1 MHRVNL
7 DNRFFDTAQRLAAW
21 IPSPRR
27 RTLLLVL
34 PVHVIAFTLLFFGT
48 MRVVE
53 EEILRAHSLD
63 ARHLLDE
70 AVDDL
75 HPLMAGHERGEIPR
89 AVGEYAHAHQ
99 LLDLRIF
106 GKTGVEMGSSGSTD
120 DEVVAFLA
128 GEEEELFRFDREGQ
142 RVSMLGML
150 RLRSEDACVECHTSS
165 ATLGVASMRLDLSDQ
180 MGTARENLR
189 RNLAMLIAGWMLLV
203 GVVNVV
209 LGTMTRRSMARLN
222 LPTVPEEDSPRRSDG
237 ASGLVL
243 DPVSAEL
250 YESLQSLIEDQRNR
264 EAEVSSR
271 LRRAEH
277 MASLG
282 ELAAGLAHE
291 IKNPLAG
298 IRGVIELLR
307 DESQDESQ
315 RNLFEQIVTEL
326 DRINRTIHSLL
337 SFARPSPPNRVP
349 TEIVDLIEDSLH
361 LIRPN
366 LQKQNIMLEVEVA
379 PDVTRFRLD
388 ATHIRHVLV
397 NLVKNAA
404 DAIENDGKILI
415 RAITSPDGNDLFI
428 SVTDDGPGIPAHLH
442 EKIFE
447 PFYSTKFTG
456 TGLGLA
462 VVDSLVSRSG
472 GVIELISEPGRGATF
487 FVLLPDVVTEG
498 EPAGL
503 ETGG

>member
-1 MHRVNL
+1 
-7 DNRFFDTAQRLAAW
+7 
-21 IPSPRR
+21 
-27 RTLLLVL
+27 
-34 PVHVIAFTLLFFGT
+34 
-48 MRVVE
+48 
-53 EEILRAHSLD
+53 
-63 ARHLLDE
+63 
-70 AVDDL
+70 
-75 HPLMAGHERGEIPR
+75 
-89 AVGEYAHAHQ
+89 
-99 LLDLRIF
+99 
-106 GKTGVEMGSSGSTD
+106 
-120 DEVVAFLA
+120 
-128 GEEEELFRFDREGQ
+128 
-142 RVSMLGML
+142 
-150 RLRSEDACVECHTSS
+150 
-165 ATLGVASMRLDLSDQ
+165 
-180 MGTARENLR
+180 
-189 RNLAMLIAGWMLLV
+189 
-203 GVVNVV
+203 
-209 LGTMTRRSMARLN
+209 MARLN
-222 LPTVPEEDSPRRSDG
+222 LPAVPEENSPRRSDG

-250 YESLQSLIEDQRNR
+250 YESLQGLIEGQRSR

-337 SFARPSPPNRVP
+337 SFARPSLPNRVP
-349 TEIVDLIEDSLH
+349 TDIAELIEDSLR

-366 LQKQNIMLEVEVA
+366 LRKQNIMLEVEVA

-404 DAIENDGKILI
+404 DAIENDGKILV

-428 SVTDDGPGIPAHLH
+428 SVTDDGPGIPTHLH
-442 EKIFE
+442 DKIFE

-487 FVLLPDVVTEG
+487 FVLLPDATSESEAVG
-498 EPAGL
+498 M
-503 ETGG
+503 ETRD